1 MHGITDMTE
10 SKITIT
16 NFNLFYGNIHA
27 LKDINLKI
35 YPNEIFAIIGP
46 ANSGKSS
53 LLRAI
58 NRLAELDGAV
68 FNGVIL
74 LDGVNNKNI
83 PVNELRKR
91 VGLIFATPIVLPGSI
106 YKNIVYG
113 PKMHNKY
120 TRKELD
126 EIVYFSLNSAGLW
139 DEVKDRL
146 WDSATCLS
154 GGQQQRLCIA
164 RTIALKPEV
173 IMMDEPC
180 SGLDPISTAKIE
192 KTMLSLK
199 ERFTFILVTNN
210 TKQAARIS
218 TRTAFFLNGELIE
231 VGTTEQLFTAPKD
244 KRTNDYIIG
253 RFG

>member
-1 MHGITDMTE
+1 MAE
-10 SKITIT
+10 PKIEIKEL
-16 NFNLFYGNIHA
+16 NLFYEDIQA
-27 LKDINLKI
+27 LKGVNLNI
-35 YPNEIFAIIGP
+35 YANEIFAIIGP

-58 NRLAELDGAV
+58 NRLADLDGASIRGEIKID
-68 FNGVIL
+68 N
-74 LDGVNNKNI
+74 VNIKNI
-83 PVNELRKR
+83 PVNELRRR
-91 VGLIFATPIVLPGSI
+91 VGLIFATPVALPGSI

-113 PKMHNKY
+113 PKMHNDY
-120 TRKELD
+120 TKKEL
-126 EIVYFSLNSAGLW
+126 EELVYFSLTSAGLW

-146 WDSATCLS
+146 WDSASCLS

-164 RTIALKPEV
+164 RSIALKPEI

-192 KTMLSLK
+192 KTMLNLK
-199 ERFTFILVTNN
+199 DRFTFVLVTNN
-210 TKQAARIS
+210 TKQAARVS
-218 TRTAFFLNGELIE
+218 SRTAFFLAGELIE
-231 VGTTEQLFTAPKD
+231 VASTEQIFTAPKH

>member
-1 MHGITDMTE
+1 MATP
-10 SKITIT
+10 KISIKGL
-16 NFNLFYGNIHA
+16 NLFYDDIHA
-27 LKDINLKI
+27 LKNINLDI
-35 YPNEIFAIIGP
+35 YPNEILAIIGP

-53 LLRAI
+53 FLRTL
-58 NRLAELDGAV
+58 NRLAELDGAKTD
-68 FNGVIL
+68 GEIK
-74 LDGVNNKNI
+74 LDGVNITEI
-83 PVNELRKR
+83 PINELRRK
-91 VGLIFATPIVLPGSI
+91 VGMIFATPVVLPGTI

-113 PKMHNKY
+113 PKMHNRY
-120 TRKELD
+120 TKKELD
-126 EIVYFSLNSAGLW
+126 ELVYLSLSSAGLW

-146 WDSATCLS
+146 WDSASCLS

-180 SGLDPISTAKIE
+180 SGLDPISTTKIE
-192 KTMLSLK
+192 KTMLALK
-199 ERFTFILVTNN
+199 EKFTFILVTNN
-210 TKQAARIS
+210 TKQAARVS

-231 VGTTEQLFTAPKD
+231 IGPTEQIFTVPKD

>member
-1 MHGITDMTE
+1 MLRP
-10 SKITIT
+10 KIEIKKFSLYYD
-16 NFNLFYGNIHA
+16 NVQA
-27 LKDINLKI
+27 LKNINLNI
-35 YPNEIFAIIGP
+35 YSNEIFAIIGP

-58 NRLAELDGAV
+58 NRLADLDGAV
-68 FNGVIL
+68 TQGEIIL
-74 LDGVNNKNI
+74 DDIDIMNI
-83 PVNELRKR
+83 PVNDLRRR

-113 PKMHNKY
+113 PKMHNNY
-120 TRKELD
+120 TKKELD
-126 EIVYFSLNSAGLW
+126 DLVYFSLSSAGLW
-139 DEVKDRL
+139 DEVKERL
-146 WDSATCLS
+146 WDSASSLS

-164 RTIALKPEV
+164 RSIALKPEV

-180 SGLDPISTAKIE
+180 SGLDPISTSKIE
-192 KTMLSLK
+192 KTMLNLK
-199 ERFTFILVTNN
+199 ETFTFILVTNN

-218 TRTAFFLNGELIE
+218 TRTAFFLSGELIE
-231 VGTTEQLFTAPKD
+231 VGTTEQIFTAPKD

>member
-1 MHGITDMTE
+1 MATP
-10 SKITIT
+10 KISIKGL
-16 NFNLFYGNIHA
+16 NLFYDDIHA
-27 LKDINLKI
+27 LKNINLDI
-35 YPNEIFAIIGP
+35 YPNEILAVIGP

-53 LLRAI
+53 FLRTL
-58 NRLAELDGAV
+58 NRLAELDGAKTD
-68 FNGVIL
+68 GEIK
-74 LDGVNNKNI
+74 LDGVNITEI
-83 PVNELRKR
+83 PVNELRRK
-91 VGLIFATPIVLPGSI
+91 VGMIFATPVVLPGTI

-113 PKMHNKY
+113 PKMHNRY
-120 TRKELD
+120 TKKELD
-126 EIVYFSLNSAGLW
+126 ELVYFSLSSAGLW
-139 DEVKDRL
+139 DEVKERL
-146 WDSATCLS
+146 WDSASCLS

-192 KTMLSLK
+192 KTMLDLK

-210 TKQAARIS
+210 TKQAARVS
-218 TRTAFFLNGELIE
+218 KRTAFFLNGELVE
-231 VGTTEQLFTAPKD
+231 TGTTEQIFTAPKD

>member
-1 MHGITDMTE
+1 MATP
-10 SKITIT
+10 KISIKGL
-16 NFNLFYGNIHA
+16 NLFYDDIHA
-27 LKDINLKI
+27 LKNINLDI
-35 YPNEIFAIIGP
+35 YPNEILAIIGP

-53 LLRAI
+53 FLRTL
-58 NRLAELDGAV
+58 NRLAELDGAKTD
-68 FNGVIL
+68 GEIK
-74 LDGVNNKNI
+74 LDGVNITEI
-83 PVNELRKR
+83 PINELRRK
-91 VGLIFATPIVLPGSI
+91 VGMIFATPVVLPGTI

-113 PKMHNKY
+113 PKMHNRY
-120 TRKELD
+120 TKKELD
-126 EIVYFSLNSAGLW
+126 ELVYFSLSSAGLW

-146 WDSATCLS
+146 WDSASCLS

-180 SGLDPISTAKIE
+180 SGLDPISTTKIE
-192 KTMLSLK
+192 KTMLALK
-199 ERFTFILVTNN
+199 EKFTFILVTNN
-210 TKQAARIS
+210 TKQAARVS

-231 VGTTEQLFTAPKD
+231 IGPTEQIFTVPKD

>member
-1 MHGITDMTE
+1 MTE
-10 SKITIT
+10 PKIEID
-16 NFNLFYGNIHA
+16 NFNLYYGTFHA
-27 LKDINLKI
+27 LKNINLKI
-35 YPNEIFAIIGP
+35 YPNEILAVIGP

-58 NRLAELDGAV
+58 NRLVELDGAISQ
-68 FNGVIL
+68 GTIKI
-74 LDGVNNKNI
+74 DGVKHTEI
-83 PVNELRKR
+83 PVNELRR
-91 VGLIFATPIVLPGSI
+91 RIGMIFATPVVLPGTI
-106 YKNIVYG
+106 YKNITYG

-126 EIVYFSLNSAGLW
+126 ELVYFSLTSAGLW
-139 DEVKDRL
+139 EEVKDRL
-146 WDSATCLS
+146 WDSASCLS

-164 RTIALKPEV
+164 RTIALQPEV

-192 KTMLSLK
+192 KTMLDLK
-199 ERFTFILVTNN
+199 EKFTFILVTNN
-210 TKQAARIS
+210 TKQAARVS

-231 VGTTEQLFTAPKD
+231 VGPTEQIFTAPKD

>member
-1 MHGITDMTE
+1 MSE
-10 SKITIT
+10 PKIIIT
-16 NFNLFYGNIHA
+16 NFNLFYGDVHA
-27 LKDINLKI
+27 LKNINLKI

-58 NRLAELDGAV
+58 NRLAELDGAI
-68 FNGVIL
+68 FNGEVAI
-74 LDGVNNKNI
+74 DGVNIMSI
-83 PVNELRKR
+83 PVNELRRR

-106 YKNIVYG
+106 YKNIIYG

-120 TRKELD
+120 TKKELD
-126 EIVYFSLNSAGLW
+126 EIVYFSLTAAGLW
-139 DEVKDRL
+139 EEVKDRL
-146 WDSATCLS
+146 WDSAACLS

-164 RTIALKPEV
+164 RTIALKPEI

-192 KTMLSLK
+192 RTMLSLK
-199 ERFTFILVTNN
+199 EKFTFILVTNN

-218 TRTAFFLNGELIE
+218 TRTAFLLNGELIE
-231 VGTTEQLFTAPKD
+231 AGTTEQIFTAPKD

>member
-1 MHGITDMTE
+1 MTH
-10 SKITIT
+10 KILIKGL
-16 NFNLFYGNIHA
+16 NLFYDNISA
-27 LKDINLKI
+27 LKNINLEI
-35 YPNEIFAIIGP
+35 YPNEILAIIGP

-53 LLRAI
+53 FLRAI
-58 NRLAELDGAV
+58 NRLAELDDARI
-68 FNGVIL
+68 NGEIKI
-74 LDGVNNKNI
+74 DGININDI
-83 PVNELRKR
+83 PVNELRRR
-91 VGLIFATPIVLPGSI
+91 VGMIFATPVVLPGTI

-113 PKMHNKY
+113 PKMHNRY
-120 TRKELD
+120 TKKELD
-126 EIVYFSLNSAGLW
+126 ELVYFSLNSAGLW

-146 WDSATCLS
+146 WDSASCLS

-192 KTMLSLK
+192 KTMLDLI

-210 TKQAARIS
+210 TKQAARVS

-231 VGTTEQLFTAPKD
+231 VGPTQQIFTAPKD

>member
-1 MHGITDMTE
+1 MTTP
-10 SKITIT
+10 KISIKEL
-16 NFNLFYGNIHA
+16 NLFYDNVQA
-27 LKDINLKI
+27 LKNISLDV
-35 YPNEIFAIIGP
+35 YPNEILAIIGP

-53 LLRAI
+53 FLRTI
-58 NRLAELDGAV
+58 NRLVELDGARS
-68 FNGVIL
+68 NGEIKI
-74 LDGVNNKNI
+74 DGVNITDI
-83 PVNELRKR
+83 PVNELRRR
-91 VGLIFATPIVLPGSI
+91 VGMIFATPVVLPGTI

-113 PKMHNKY
+113 PKMHNRY
-120 TRKELD
+120 TKKELD
-126 EIVYFSLNSAGLW
+126 ELVYFSLSSAGLW

-146 WDSATCLS
+146 WDSASCLS

-192 KTMLSLK
+192 KTMLELK
-199 ERFTFILVTNN
+199 EKFTFILVTNN
-210 TKQAARIS
+210 TKQAARVS

-231 VGTTEQLFTAPKD
+231 IGPTEQIFTAPKD

>member
-1 MHGITDMTE
+1 MQIPKI
-10 SKITIT
+10 KITGL
-16 NFNLFYGNIHA
+16 NLFYGDFHA
-27 LKDINLKI
+27 LRNINLDI
-35 YPNEIFAIIGP
+35 YAHEIFAIIGP

-58 NRLAELDGAV
+58 NRLVDLDSAV
-68 FNGVIL
+68 TQGEIR
-74 LDGVNNKNI
+74 LDDVDIKDI
-83 PVNELRKR
+83 PVNELRRR

-113 PKMHNKY
+113 PKMHNHY
-120 TRKELD
+120 TKKQLD
-126 EIVYFSLNSAGLW
+126 ELVHFSLTSAGLW

-146 WDSATCLS
+146 WDSASSLS

-164 RTIALKPEV
+164 RSIALKPEV

-180 SGLDPISTAKIE
+180 SGLDPISTTKIE
-192 KTMLSLK
+192 KTMLNLQD
-199 ERFTFILVTNN
+199 RFTFILVTNN

-218 TRTAFFLNGELIE
+218 TRTAFFLAGELIE
-231 VGTTEQLFTAPKD
+231 VAPTEQIFTAPRD
-244 KRTNDYIIG
+244 RRTNDYIIG

>member
-1 MHGITDMTE
+1 MITP
-10 SKITIT
+10 KILIKELD
-16 NFNLFYGNIHA
+16 LFYDNIHA
-27 LKDINLKI
+27 LKKINLEI
-35 YPNEIFAIIGP
+35 YPNEILAIIGP

-53 LLRAI
+53 FLRAI
-58 NRLAELDGAV
+58 NCLAELDDAKI
-68 FNGVIL
+68 NGEIKI
-74 LDGVNNKNI
+74 DGINITDI
-83 PVNELRKR
+83 PVNELRRK
-91 VGLIFATPIVLPGSI
+91 VGMIFATPVVLPGSI

-113 PKMHNKY
+113 PKMHNRY
-120 TRKELD
+120 TKKELD

-146 WDSATCLS
+146 WDSASCLS

-164 RTIALKPEV
+164 RTIALRPEV

-192 KTMLSLK
+192 KTMLDLK

-210 TKQAARIS
+210 TKQAARVS
-218 TRTAFFLNGELIE
+218 TRTAFFLNGELVEAGPTQQI
-231 VGTTEQLFTAPKD
+231 FTAPRD

>member
-1 MHGITDMTE
+1 MTPP
-10 SKITIT
+10 KISVKDL
-16 NFNLFYGNIHA
+16 NLFYDNIHA
-27 LKDINLKI
+27 LKDINLDI
-35 YPNEIFAIIGP
+35 YPNEILAIIGP

-53 LLRAI
+53 FLRAI
-58 NRLAELDGAV
+58 NRLAELDGAKS
-68 FNGVIL
+68 NGEIKI
-74 LDGVNNKNI
+74 DGVNIFDI
-83 PVNELRKR
+83 PVNELRRR
-91 VGLIFATPIVLPGSI
+91 VGMIFATPVVLPGTI

-113 PKMHNKY
+113 PKMHNRY
-120 TRKELD
+120 TKKELD
-126 EIVYFSLNSAGLW
+126 ELVYFSLNSAGLW

-146 WDSATCLS
+146 WDSASCLS

-199 ERFTFILVTNN
+199 EKFTFILVTNN
-210 TKQAARIS
+210 TKQAARVS
-218 TRTAFFLNGELIE
+218 TKTAFFLNGELIE
-231 VGTTEQLFTAPKD
+231 TGTTEQIFTAPRD